1 MKKFTLKS
9 LLAGTICAC
18 GLFLL
23 ASCSES
29 PEFESALPDTKT
41 RAEIKPDSI
50 WFEFYNLPDPI
61 YPSQRIT
68 FRIFNNGGCMY
79 NQDKLNIRVIDPE
92 TRKTLPITYDAANYL
107 YHFFTGSA
115 KHYLLEVSLIG
126 NPEVAASWIFHVT
139 PGVFLK
145 LVPEDRWEY
154 TVPEKDG
161 TVFLQ
166 ANTVYFYT
174 DDTCTT
180 RVMSLP
186 YPIVVRVHLVKK
198 AIELFSPNV
207 SNLYRDEDVHTAQGA
222 SESCSGRLIVTQQTL
237 PSGEYLEDYYEIEV
251 LKVFL

>member
-23 ASCSES
+23 ASCSEA
-29 PEFESALPDTKT
+29 PELESAIPDTET
-41 RAEIKPDSI
+41 RAEIQPDSI
-50 WFEFYNLPDPI
+50 WFEFYNLPETI

-68 FRIFNNGGCMY
+68 FRIFSNGDRIY
-79 NQDKLNIRVIDPE
+79 TQDEFNIKVIDLE
-92 TRKTLPITYDAANYL
+92 TGKTLPVTYEAPYYM

-115 KHYLLEVSLIG
+115 RNYMLEVSLISD
-126 NPEVAASWIFHVT
+126 PTVEADRLFHVER
-139 PGVFLK
+139 GVFLK
-145 LVPEDRWEY
+145 LVPQDRWEY
-154 TVPEKDG
+154 PVPAEDG
-161 TVFLQ
+161 SVFLQ
-166 ANTVYFYT
+166 ANTIHFYT
-174 DDTCTT
+174 DETCTT
-180 RVMSLP
+180 RIESLP